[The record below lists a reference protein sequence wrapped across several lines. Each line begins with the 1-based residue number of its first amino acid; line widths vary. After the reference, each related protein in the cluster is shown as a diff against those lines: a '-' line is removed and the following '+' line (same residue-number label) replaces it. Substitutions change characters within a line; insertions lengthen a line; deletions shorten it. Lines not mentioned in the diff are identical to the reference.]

1 MFRFILRVAAR
12 KGLRWG
18 EAICIDSTTIQASAS
33 IVRTDS
39 GKGWKDYT
47 KKLAKKAG
55 LDDPTDDELR
65 QFDRTRT
72 EKNVSNDDWE
82 NPNDPDAK
90 ITGMKDGTTRMAYKA
105 EHAVDLDTDIVVAAT
120 VHPGTAADTATV
132 INTAIDAAVNLDQS
146 DCENTINALVADK
159 GYHSTKVV
167 TLAAELGIRTYIPE
181 RTSASHRRWADKDSS
196 EKQAVYANRRRTKG
210 NRGFAVNSPS
220 DRSPTSATREEQDE
234 HGFEGWSA

>member
-1 MFRFILRVAAR
+1 MSTDFDPAVQTASGRVTRPPATWTLRLQVLAR
-12 KGLRWG
+12 LALPLGL
-18 EAICIDSTTIQASAS
+18 S
-33 IVRTDS
+33 
-39 GKGWKDYT
+39 
-47 KKLAKKAG
+47 L
-55 LDDPTDDELR
+55 
-65 QFDRTRT
+65 
-72 EKNVSNDDWE
+72 
-82 NPNDPDAK
+82 
-90 ITGMKDGTTRMAYKA
+90 
-105 EHAVDLDTDIVVAAT
+105 AAT